1 VKRYLMAFVFLFLIV
16 FLMLLGTMGVS
27 KFADDML
34 EKTDNVHI
42 KPRGEKL
49 EL

>member
-1 VKRYLMAFVFLFLIV
+1 MAIVFLFLVV
-16 FLMLLGTMGVS
+16 FLMLLGTFGVS
-27 KFADDML
+27 QFADNMI

-42 KPRGEKL
+42 KPRGEKI